1 MSLIYAHR
9 LTRPSWSG
17 SWVACGLY
25 GTSISCT
32 CPSLNTHRHHY
43 THSNTHISTL
53 THRRPMGIHGLTR
66 RALWS
71 TVWPW
76 LCNGIPG
83 NALLCASS
91 VCACHI
97 GHIWQL
103 SAQQVDC
110 RSSGTTT
117 HTIHTH
123 STPSLFHEL
132 LPLASSI
139 SMHHTHTGMPSSLTP
154 LSP

>member
-1 MSLIYAHR
+1 M
-9 LTRPSWSG
+9 
-17 SWVACGLY
+17 ACGLY

-83 NALLCASS
+83 NPLLCASS

-110 RSSGTTT
+110 SSSVPL
-117 HTIHTH
+117 HTPFTH
-123 STPSLFHEL
+123 SSTLSLSFMSSCP
-132 LPLASSI
+132 LPPVSACI
-139 SMHHTHTGMPSSLTP
+139 THTHTGMPSSLTP
-154 LSP
+154 LSLSDP